1 MVDFANKDY
10 ITSLTTA
17 STDSITDGVDNIH
30 TGIIKTLEQAARG
43 NYIIEYNTAVF
54 QQTAGSSRTAF
65 GFSAAI
71 KYMRDGIVTSADPT
85 SVELASDPHG
95 SLTRYDL
102 IVIAANGAL
111 ACRTGTENATPT
123 VSGLTGGD
131 IPVAL
136 VQVEGGTGA
145 NITTRKI
152 QLYGYNKDT
161 NAVSVA
167 YSDSSVYTETLTIKG
182 ASTGS
187 TLNNTVGDL
196 TLQTADDLIIKLGTA
211 DSNSE
216 LTITDSA
223 DAVQFQVQGDGG
235 VAAKEIVVS
244 GLTASRALTT
254 DSNKQL
260 QESTTTATELGYVSG
275 VTSSIQTQINA
286 KTTLTGS
293 TNNQVTT
300 VTGAHAITGES
311 GLTYS
316 GTLLNVSGNIAASG
330 QISGGS
336 IAGIQVYK
344 FAGTVNAVPGGHP
357 APTPIVGDI
366 TMNIVFATAANTT
379 LIELGD
385 PTTVPGNIIYVRNV
399 SPIPMDLTIQGGS
412 RFWTSGGLIPTLT
425 LPPDTTFQFLA
436 VDDQAYIPQAVDA
449 SHQIGLAGPTWIQ
462 IGA

>member
-30 TGIIKTLEQAARG
+30 SGIIKTLEQAARG

-54 QQTAGSSRTAF
+54 QQTTGSARTAF

-71 KYMRDGIVTSADPT
+71 TYMRDGIVTSADPT
-85 SVELASDPHG
+85 SVELASNPHA

-136 VQVEGGTGA
+136 VEVVGGTGA
-145 NITTRKI
+145 NIITRKL

-182 ASTGS
+182 AGTG
-187 TLNNTVGDL
+187 TTINNTVADL
-196 TLQTADDLIIKLGTA
+196 TLQTADDLIIKLGTNDA
-211 DSNSE
+211 NSE

-223 DAVQFQVQGDGG
+223 DAVQFQVNAVGT
-235 VAAKEIVVS
+235 ATTKEIVVS
-244 GLTASRALTT
+244 GLTASRALTS

-260 QESTTTATELGYVSG
+260 QESATTATELGYVSG

-286 KTTLTGS
+286 KTALTGS

-300 VTGAHAITGES
+300 VTGAHAIQGEGNLTFDGSTLSVTG
-311 GLTYS
+311 GVT
-316 GTLLNVSGNIAASG
+316 ASG
-330 QISGGS
+330 AVVGAS
-336 IAGIQVYK
+336 ITANTLYK
-344 FAGTVNAVPGGHP
+344 FGGAPNILAGGVG
-357 APTPIVGDI
+357 APTPIVGDNSI
-366 TMNIVFATAANTT
+366 NLVFAVAANSN

-385 PTTVPGNIIYVRNV
+385 PNPMVGNIIYVRNV
-399 SPIPMDLTIQGGS
+399 SPIPMTLSIHGGQV
-412 RFWTSGGLIPTLT
+412 FWTSAGPNPNLT
-425 LPPDTTFQFLA
+425 LPVDTTFQFLA
-436 VDDQAYIPQAVDA
+436 VADTVTIPQAADA
-449 SHQIGLAGPTWIQ
+449 SHQQALTGPTWIQ

>member
-1 MVDFANKDY
+1 MVDFTNKDY

-85 SVELASDPHG
+85 SVELATDPHG

-102 IVIAANGAL
+102 IVIASNGAL

-145 NITTRKI
+145 NIITRKI

-167 YSDSSVYTETLTIKG
+167 YSDSSAYTETLTIKG

-187 TLNNTVGDL
+187 TVNNTVGDL
-196 TLQTADDLIIKLGTA
+196 TLQTADDLIIKLGTS

-216 LTITDSA
+216 VTITDSL
-223 DAVQFQVQGDGG
+223 DVTQVQINAEGAI
-235 VAAKEIVVS
+235 AAKEIVVS

-260 QESTTTATELGYVSG
+260 QESATTATELGYVSG
-275 VTSSIQTQINA
+275 VTSAIQTQIDA

-293 TNNQVTT
+293 TNNQITT
-300 VTGAHAITGES
+300 VTGAHAIQGEGNLTFDGSLLSVGSNITATGAVT
-311 GLTYS
+311 GATIT
-316 GTLLNVSGNIAASG
+316 GNTLYRF
-330 QISGGS
+330 GGS
-336 IAGIQVYK
+336 INTA
-344 FAGTVNAVPGGHP
+344 PGGFP
-357 APTPIVGDI
+357 APTLIAGDN
-366 TMNIVFATAANTT
+366 TMNVVFATAANTT

-385 PTTVPGNIIYVRNV
+385 PTPVAGNIIYVRNV
-399 SPIPMDLTIQGGS
+399 SPVPMDVSIQGGS
-412 RFWTSGGLIPTLT
+412 RFMTSGGMIPVLT
-425 LPPDTTFQFLA
+425 LKPDETIQLLA
-436 VDDQAYIPQAVDA
+436 VDDQVGIPQAADP
-449 SHQIGLAGPTWIQ
+449 SHQQGLTGPTWIQ